1 MDQQDQHIEKTGDDE
16 ISLVDLFIVLVRRR
30 RIIVGMT
37 VAAVVLALLVF
48 YAAPALGLNS
58 RYSYS
63 VEVGVVAVQ
72 LPPAIKAAI
81 GIDLPSYAKVIATT
95 PGNLIGPV
103 WAMGLGDTKGMTGPD
118 DPDFLAYLKKDFL
131 GKKYTCTMGSEGGLR
146 LSLKNQDRVVA
157 ETFLKAMVEFTD
169 LRLRQD
175 VARRARSIADSM
187 KSILSDSGKL
197 GFPVAAEAQQMFLG
211 ARSFANED
219 TPLLQPVSG
228 METSREKKGRST
240 GAVVTVLAGF
250 FLAIL
255 LAFVVEAIAN
265 VRKDEDAMRR
275 LREAMAHGRKP

>member
-1 MDQQDQHIEKTGDDE
+1 MDQQDQQIEKAGDDE

-37 VAAVVLALLVF
+37 VAAVVLALVVF

-63 VEVGVVAVQ
+63 VEAVFVPVQ
-72 LPPAIKAAI
+72 FPPVIKTEI

-103 WAMGLGDTKGMTGPD
+103 WAMGLEDTKRMTGPD
-118 DPDFLAYLKKDFL
+118 DPDFLTYLKKGFL
-131 GKKYTCTMGSEGGLR
+131 GKKYSCTIAGDGSLR
-146 LSLKNQDRVVA
+146 LNLKNQDRAVA
-157 ETFLKAMVEFTD
+157 ETFLKAMVDLMD

-175 VARRARSIADSM
+175 VSRRARSIADSM
-187 KSILSDSGKL
+187 EAVLAESGKKGL
-197 GFPVAAEAQQMFLG
+197 PVAAEAQQMFL
-211 ARSFANED
+211 ASRSFANED
-219 TPLLQPVSG
+219 APLLQPISG
-228 METSREKKGRST
+228 METSREKNVRSI

-250 FLAIL
+250 FLSIL

-275 LREAMAHGRKP
+275 FRDAMAYGRKP